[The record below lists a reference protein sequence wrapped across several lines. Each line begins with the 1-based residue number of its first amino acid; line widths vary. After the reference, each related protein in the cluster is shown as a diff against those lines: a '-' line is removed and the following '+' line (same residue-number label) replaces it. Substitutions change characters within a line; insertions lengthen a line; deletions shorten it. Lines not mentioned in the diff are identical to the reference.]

1 MRSNASGRVFI
12 EKSIHV
18 FSGNYALLGGYETA
32 RGFQQLQLNACIS
45 YAMRENFKRH
55 RVYNRT
61 LTFHFISYNF
71 PLKSWSPVSPVWSPV
86 LKVFLPFQFVIRI
99 YFNNKTRNNFI
110 TKTKS
115 CARFKKSRTYFSIR
129 YSEGKTL
136 ELSRVQIKL

>member
-55 RVYNRT
+55 RVYNRK

-86 LKVFLPFQFVIRI
+86 LKVFLPFQFVTQLSCMQLVRSVIILLRKQNLVFALRKVECI
-99 YFNNKTRNNFI
+99 VQFVVQRARRWNFHV
-110 TKTKS
+110 
-115 CARFKKSRTYFSIR
+115 FK
-129 YSEGKTL
+129 
-136 ELSRVQIKL
+136 